1 MNNSKIKILQHN
13 LNRDRTA
20 SHQLRVACKNLK
32 VDFLL
37 VQEPLVNNGKIY
49 AFERCKCHI
58 SKKSGAAVIVLTDR
72 FQCITLSTHTSNH
85 AASVKVTYGKRPCD
99 YVILASAY
107 FKYSEPTTIHLERL
121 NQILLADN
129 RVIIAADTNGHS
141 PRWHSVSR
149 NRRGRLTEQFIDNHD
164 LKIHNAAGQINTF
177 CRRDN
182 RSSNIDVTLSTSNI
196 SNCIGNWSVSDLTD
210 SDHRVIA
217 FTMKVNGM
225 VKPTSLDKRYDTRTA
240 DWDLFH
246 TTLLSEIGSI
256 AVCSIES
263 TALGINRVLATAAD
277 RAIQRKKPGG
287 TSGKNI
293 WWSPILS
300 TLRQTLARKRREG
313 LRTIDRQAYN
323 RLRNDFLSEIK
334 KHKLAAW
341 KCFAGEMN
349 ANPWCKAF
357 KWAKGSYCMHNIPI
371 NMTKPDGSLTSDCS
385 ETAELLL
392 NTFVPADPDQARCD
406 MDLHGPSQI
415 SDLPSPV
422 DIKAAIWRMRP
433 TGAPGADGIT
443 AGILRKAWPALRESI
458 TYLFGRC
465 LHDGIFPDCWKIAKL
480 IIIPKP
486 GRSDSCNVKSFRPIS
501 LLPALG
507 KALET
512 LIIKRIGLET
522 NLDSFAAQHGFT
534 AGKSTVSA
542 LRSLHERIDASK
554 SRHIFG
560 TFLDITG
567 AFDNVKWSPL
577 LLQMQRLG
585 ASLETSKIV
594 ISYLRNRWADL
605 ELEGIHYRRMLARG
619 CPQGSQLGPTLW
631 KIAMTPIYGMLPDTS
646 TTKIITYADDILLMV
661 GAARPTTAF
670 QFLKNTWTF

>member
-1 MNNSKIKILQHN
+1 
-13 LNRDRTA
+13 
-20 SHQLRVACKNLK
+20 
-32 VDFLL
+32 
-37 VQEPLVNNGKIY
+37 
-49 AFERCKCHI
+49 
-58 SKKSGAAVIVLTDR
+58 
-72 FQCITLSTHTSNH
+72 
-85 AASVKVTYGKRPCD
+85 
-99 YVILASAY
+99 
-107 FKYSEPTTIHLERL
+107 
-121 NQILLADN
+121 
-129 RVIIAADTNGHS
+129 
-141 PRWHSVSR
+141 
-149 NRRGRLTEQFIDNHD
+149 
-164 LKIHNAAGQINTF
+164 
-177 CRRDN
+177 
-182 RSSNIDVTLSTSNI
+182 
-196 SNCIGNWSVSDLTD
+196 
-210 SDHRVIA
+210 
-217 FTMKVNGM
+217 
-225 VKPTSLDKRYDTRTA
+225 
-240 DWDLFH
+240 
-246 TTLLSEIGSI
+246 
-256 AVCSIES
+256 
-263 TALGINRVLATAAD
+263 
-277 RAIQRKKPGG
+277 
-287 TSGKNI
+287 
-293 WWSPILS
+293 
-300 TLRQTLARKRREG
+300 
-313 LRTIDRQAYN
+313 
-323 RLRNDFLSEIK
+323 
-334 KHKLAAW
+334 
-341 KCFAGEMN
+341 MN

-357 KWAKGSYCMHNIPI
+357 KWAKGSYCMHNIPS

-458 TYLFGRC
+458 TYLFGRF

-480 IIIPKP
+480 IIISKP

-585 ASLETSKIV
+585 ASLKTSKIV

-670 QFLKNTWTF
+670 QRIEKHLDLLNNWAFTFGLEFSASKSQLLSLKGGLKPGYSVRFGTRADAPLIVSSATAKYLGVYLDPRRSFWDHIEYVSQKSRDMYGRMRRLRSANWGMGQLAARTIYRGVFLPRHLRS